1 MSSKIQIPK
10 TCEYCGKAF
19 IARTTVTKC
28 CSDNCSKR
36 AYKARKR
43 QEKIQASLE
52 QDLNKSNVVQ
62 KEPVATPTS
71 LNSKDFL
78 SITEASQ
85 LIGVSRWTIQRMVK
99 RGQLK
104 SVKFGRKH
112 IVKRSQIENLF
123 N

>member
-1 MSSKIQIPK
+1 MSSKIHIPK

-28 CSDNCSKR
+28 CSDSCSKR

-52 QDLNKSNVVQ
+52 LDLNKSNKAQ
-62 KEPVATPTS
+62 KEIASTPTS

-104 SVKFGRKH
+104 SVQFGRKH
-112 IVKRSQIENLF
+112 IVKRSQIESLF